1 MAKGEIEQ
9 TPVEG
14 MACVPVEEKMKSI
27 LTETRVFNPDD
38 LNAKFAKTGISMS
51 EYKELYKQSIEDPE
65 TFWDKQAKLIDWFK
79 PYEKVWEK
87 TDLFPGKWFSEGK
100 LNVSYNC
107 IDRHVKAGK
116 GDNIAI
122 IWEGDKPGY
131 IRTYTYNELLKEVSK
146 VANAMKKLGIKKGD
160 RVTIW
165 LPMVPELAI
174 IMLACAR
181 LGVIHSIVFGGFS
194 KEAVK
199 ERIEDSNSR
208 LLFTSDETLRAGK
221 IYPKMSDVVQILP
234 ECPTI
239 EQVIVVKRSGNDVPH
254 TDKDI
259 WYHDFIDSV
268 SDECECEEMNAED
281 TLFILYTS
289 GTTGKPKGVKHT
301 TAGYLLYTALTHRL
315 VFNYHDEDIW
325 FCSADIGWITGH
337 SYIVYGPL
345 ANGAT
350 TLMFEGVPTY
360 PDRDRFWDIC
370 EQHKVTH
377 FYTAP
382 TAIRALMGCGDD
394 LVNRH
399 DLSSLKVLGTVGEP
413 INPEAWTWYHRV
425 VGKETCPIVDTYWQT
440 ETGGF
445 VMTPFATAT
454 PTKPGSCCL
463 PFFGIKPVILDEQG
477 NEITE
482 PNVGGYFAFEL
493 PWPGMLR
500 DVWGDTERFISTYLE
515 KFPGY
520 YYTGD
525 GARRDENGYY
535 WILGRLDDVMKVSG
549 HRIGTMEVESALVSH
564 PKIAEAAVAPF
575 PHSIKGQAIWAYVT
589 LMAGTE
595 KSDELKKDIKMHV
608 RREIGP
614 VFQPDVIQF
623 ADALPKT
630 RSGKIM
636 RRILKAIACG
646 SEIGNVTT
654 LADSSVVQ
662 ILLEQRQQIEK

>member
-1 MAKGEIEQ
+1 M
-9 TPVEG
+9 
-14 MACVPVEEKMKSI
+14 SI
-27 LTETRVFNPDD
+27 D
-38 LNAKFAKTGISMS
+38 
-51 EYKELYKQSIEDPE
+51 EYKKLYKQSIEDME
-65 TFWDKQAKLIDWFK
+65 GFWGEQAKSIDWFK
-79 PYEKVWEK
+79 PYDKVWEK
-87 TDLFPGKWFSEGK
+87 TDLFPGKWFVGGK
-100 LNVSYNC
+100 LNVAYNC
-107 IDRHVKAGK
+107 IDRHVIAGN
-116 GDNIAI
+116 GDRVAI
-122 IWEGDKPGY
+122 IWEADEPGQVRK
-131 IRTYTYNELLKEVSK
+131 ITYNELLKEVSK
-146 VANAMKKLGIKKGD
+146 VANAMRSKGLKKGD

-165 LPMVPELAI
+165 LPMIPELAI

-181 LGVIHSIVFGGFS
+181 IGVIHSIVFGGFS

-199 ERIEDSNSR
+199 DRIEDSDSR

-221 IYPKMSDVVQILP
+221 TYPKMADVVKIMDKV
-234 ECPTI
+234 PTI
-239 EQVIVVKRSGNDVPH
+239 EHVIVVKRSGNEVPH

-259 WYHDFIDSV
+259 WYHDFIDGMSE
-268 SDECECEEMNAED
+268 ECEPEQMDSED

-301 TAGYLLYTALTHRL
+301 TAGYILHTSFTHRV
-315 VFNYHDEDIW
+315 VFNYKEGEVW
-325 FCSADIGWITGH
+325 YCTADIGWITGH

-350 TLMFEGVPTY
+350 TLMFESVPTY
-360 PDRDRFWDIC
+360 PDVDRFWDIV
-370 EQHKVTH
+370 ERHKVNQ

-382 TAIRALMGCGDD
+382 TAIRALMRHGDEP
-394 LVNRH
+394 VNRH

-425 VGKETCPIVDTYWQT
+425 VGKERCPIVDTYWQT

-445 VMTPFATAT
+445 IMTPIATAT

-463 PFFGIKPVILDEQG
+463 PFLGIKPIIFDLEGD
-477 NEITE
+477 EITE
-482 PNVGGYFAFEL
+482 ANEGGYFAIGQ

-500 DVWGDTERFISTYLE
+500 DVWGNTERFKSTYLE
-515 KFPGY
+515 KYPGY

-525 GARRDENGYY
+525 GARRDDDGYY

-564 PKIAEAAVAPF
+564 PKVAEAAVAPF
-575 PHSIKGQAIWAYVT
+575 PHKIKGQAIWAFVT
-589 LMAGTE
+589 LMGKVE
-595 KSDELKKDIKMHV
+595 KSAKLSKEIRMHV
-608 RREIGP
+608 REEIGP

-636 RRILKAIACG
+636 RRILKAIASG
-646 SEIGNVTT
+646 TEIGNVTT
-654 LADSSVVQ
+654 LADPSVVDV
-662 ILLEQRQQIEK
+662 LLEERKKMDVEVG